1 MQRQFSVNFHP
12 AEEEVEPP
20 QRAQYLRREF
30 PLAFAVPSNPL
41 PAIRR
46 ILADHLAPPEEDQAV
61 PSSPLYTAA
70 AAAFAATPQNLVR
83 RLQSVASG
91 DRPAT
96 QEWSD
101 EEDDDDEEDELDT
114 VFFPNHVVDQQ
125 FNVPCRSCARSQTIE
140 FDPLPE
146 HEGYYVAVLRP
157 CVCMSF

>member
-20 QRAQYLRREF
+20 SRAQYLRREF

-46 ILADHLAPPEEDQAV
+46 ILSEHSARDLEDQAV

-83 RLQSVASG
+83 RLQVAASG
-91 DRPAT
+91 ERPAT

-101 EEDDDDEEDELDT
+101 EEDDDDEDMDT
-114 VFFPNHVVDQQ
+114 VFFPNHVVDQT
-125 FNVPCRSCARSQTIE
+125 FNVPCRLCSRSQTIE